1 MSKLSRAHNLFTGV
15 EEERLHYVSVF
26 DIFLLGKSARLSRS
40 IHFEGFFSSIA
51 ILPSTPTHSLFIPNA
66 YEVISSFIC

>member
-40 IHFEGFFSSIA
+40 IHFEGFFPPLQFCQVLLL
-51 ILPSTPTHSLFIPNA
+51 ILC
-66 YEVISSFIC
+66 SFQMRMK